1 MSKRILV
8 VDDEVPIA
16 ELLAQALADEGYET
30 RKVVQSLRVYDAVR
44 EYQPDLILLDLMMP
58 YLSGQDELKLISMD
72 PESHRQI
79 PVIVVTAM
87 VDAKREEATLREFG
101 VTEIVLK
108 PFDLNALV
116 RLVKQT
122 IGEAQE
128 IMP

>member
-16 ELLAQALADEGYET
+16 DLLSQALADEGYET
-30 RKVVQSLRVYDAVR
+30 RKVVQSLRVFDSVR
-44 EYQPDLILLDLMMP
+44 EYRPDLILLDLMMP
-58 YLSGQDELKLISMD
+58 YLNGQDELRLISMD
-72 PESHRQI
+72 PQSHRQI

-87 VDAKREEATLREFG
+87 VDAKREEETLRQFG
-101 VTEIVLK
+101 VREIVLK

-122 IGEAQE
+122 IGEPSE
-128 IMP
+128 LVP

>member
-1 MSKRILV
+1 MPKRILV

-16 ELLAQALADEGYET
+16 DLLSQALADEGYET
-30 RKVVQSLRVYDAVR
+30 HKVVQSLRVYDAVR

-58 YLSGQDELKLISMD
+58 YLSGQDELRLISMD
-72 PESHRQI
+72 PESRRQI

-87 VDAKREEATLREFG
+87 VDAKREEETLRQFG
-101 VTEIVLK
+101 VTDIVLK

-116 RLVKQT
+116 RLVKRT

-128 IMP
+128 SVL

>member
-16 ELLAQALADEGYET
+16 ELLSQALADEGYET

-87 VDAKREEATLREFG
+87 VDAKREEASMREFG
-101 VTEIVLK
+101 VTEVVLK
-108 PFDLNALV
+108 PFDLNVLV

-128 IMP
+128 MMS